1 MVSIIKPPT
10 PAILALCDAIDR
22 VIEAYLDA
30 CGQGKIK
37 LGRFEAEL
45 EAYVL
50 HKLIIRHAE
59 AFVLMARHD
68 LVLLPSANV
77 VARAAFEAHL
87 KIMWLLKPVDPYEQE
102 TRWVMHLRSAVEH
115 WSKLAK
121 AEHID
126 EDFRA
131 KLIDQKNVVEAFA
144 TDIGKLLDKEGYTVP
159 TKAVSLWDIL
169 KDLDQKYLYPA
180 YIHFSAYSHTNYEAA
195 SLYRKNLGCGKE
207 LGEFIGPRDW
217 AFAIEAVWKSLFVA
231 SRRVLALVE
240 APGGAFSQDALHSEF
255 QLKLAALMSAKSGD
269 DRK

>member
-1 MVSIIKPPT
+1 MISIIKPPT
-10 PAILALCDAIDR
+10 PEILALCDAIDR
-22 VIEAYLDA
+22 VVGAYLDA
-30 CGQGKIK
+30 FGQGKIK
-37 LGRFEAEL
+37 LERFEAEL

-68 LVLLPSANV
+68 LVFLPSANV

-102 TRWVMHLRSAVEH
+102 TRWVMHLISAVDH
-115 WSKLAK
+115 WSKLSK
-121 AEHID
+121 AEHIG

-131 KLIDQKNVVEAFA
+131 KLLERKNAVETFA
-144 TDIGKLLDKEGYTVP
+144 TNIGKLLDKEGYKVP
-159 TKAVSLWDIL
+159 NKAVTLWDIL
-169 KDLDQKYLYPA
+169 KDLDQKHLYPA

-195 SLYRKNLGCGKE
+195 SLYRKNLGCAKE
-207 LGEFIGPRDW
+207 LGEFIEPKDW

-240 APGGAFSQDALHSEF
+240 CPLGAFSQKTLNDEF
-255 QLKLAALMSAKSGD
+255 QHKLLALTEAHQ
-269 DRK
+269 